1 MSKDNF
7 ATPLTRFFRVS
18 ACKATALHHLF
29 QNKKLFNCLHKLS
42 NGIDCAPK
50 TALPAEISRQIY
62 IFRDFLMQKY
72 KPPRFA
78 TFTYLPDACT
88 NLTY

>member
-7 ATPLTRFFRVS
+7 ATPLTRFFRAS

-29 QNKKLFNCLHKLS
+29 QNKKLFNCLHKLP

-50 TALPAEISRQIY
+50 TALPAEISHQIY
-62 IFRDFLMQKY
+62 IFRDFLMQNTNY
-72 KPPRFA
+72 PVLQR
-78 TFTYLPDACT
+78 FTYLPDACT

>member
-1 MSKDNF
+1 M
-7 ATPLTRFFRVS
+7 
-18 ACKATALHHLF
+18 CK
-29 QNKKLFNCLHKLS
+29 CLHKLP

-50 TALPAEISRQIY
+50 TALPAENLHQIY

-78 TFTYLPDACT
+78 TVYVPARRLYEFDILRRFAML
-88 NLTY
+88 NAR